1 MYDYRKALESFEKA
15 KEVLKENL
23 IKLHDVQKS
32 MGIHYASFDFNV
44 DDITVNIL
52 LLSEEFEISE
62 DEIEIWHDDY
72 QDVEEH
78 NEPTYCTLKE
88 LKKLAK
94 NQDKPSSQVTRKRP
108 WKK

>member
-1 MYDYRKALESFEKA
+1 MYNYKKALESFERA
-15 KEVLKENL
+15 KEILKENNG
-23 IKLHDVQKS
+23 KLQELQKS
-32 MGIHYASFDFNV
+32 MGVHYASFDFNV

-52 LLSEEFEISE
+52 LLSEEFGINE

-94 NQDKPSSQVTRKRP
+94 NQDKPSSQVTRRRAWPK
-108 WKK
+108 